1 MRDAPQADGLDVR
14 ALFSRN
20 GRWQAWLDVEAAL
33 ARAEADLGIIPPDA
47 AAEIASK
54 ARLEL
59 LDIDRIEQRA
69 SETGHGLVA
78 VVWELDN
85 ACEGDAGG
93 YVHWGATTANITQT
107 AQILS
112 VRRAHVVF
120 LQRLGDILVSLG
132 RLAERHADTSLAGR
146 THGQHAVPVTFG
158 FKAAAWIDELCRH
171 AERFR
176 GCEPRL
182 FVAMLG
188 GAGGTFASLGEQGI
202 AVQRRLGELL
212 GLGEMPL
219 PARATQDHQAEY
231 VLTLG
236 LLAST
241 CAKIA
246 REVSTLMKQEFGEVA
261 EPTSEQAVG
270 SSTMPQKRNPRLSGD
285 IIAHEANVRAVV
297 PLALEAMQAE
307 HEGDR
312 VRVAM
317 MRRAIS
323 EACIETDA
331 ILGGMSVL
339 CDGIEVFP
347 ERMRRNLELS
357 DGTIL
362 AELLMLRLGQ
372 RIGRQRAH
380 EAVQQAV
387 RDAAARDIPFERALA
402 GHRAVPEVIP
412 ADELAG
418 LLDPARYT
426 GLSSLLAKTQAERA
440 RAAASELH
448 VAAASLA
455 GG

>member
-1 MRDAPQADGLDVR
+1 MRDARHIDGLDVR

-33 ARAEADLGIIPPDA
+33 AQAEADLGIIPADA
-47 AAEIASK
+47 AAEIARK

-69 SETGHGLVA
+69 SETGHALVA
-78 VVWELDN
+78 LIWELDN
-85 ACEGDAGG
+85 ACEGSAGG

-112 VRRAHVVF
+112 VRRAHAAF
-120 LQRLGDILVSLG
+120 LQRLGDVLASLG
-132 RLAERHADTSLAGR
+132 RLAERHADTPLAGR

-158 FKAAAWIDELCRH
+158 FKVAAWIDELCRH
-171 AERFR
+171 AERLR
-176 GCEPRL
+176 DCERRL

-202 AVQRRLGELL
+202 EVQRRLGELL

-219 PARATQDHQAEY
+219 PARTTQDHQAEY

-236 LLAST
+236 MLAST

-261 EPTSEQAVG
+261 EPTSERAVG

-323 EACIETDA
+323 EACIEVDA
-331 ILGGMSVL
+331 ILSRMCVL
-339 CDGIEVFP
+339 CDGLEIFP

-357 DGTIL
+357 GGAIL
-362 AELLMLRLGQ
+362 AEMVMLRLGQ

-380 EAVQQAV
+380 EVVRAAV
-387 RDAAARDIPFERALA
+387 RDAAAQGVSFERALA
-402 GHRAVPEVIP
+402 DHREVSDVVP
-412 ADELAG
+412 ADELPG

-426 GLSSLLAKTQAERA
+426 GLSSPLAKTQAARA
-440 RAAASELH
+440 RATASELH
-448 VAAASLA
+448 AAAASLS